1 MSKFVSL
8 KTSLKER
15 IYLKSALEEL
25 HCEILK
31 TKKIKTLLN
40 RVYDVD
46 IAVKTPFGIVG
57 FIKNKNDEFE
67 LAGDDMILKKNSK
80 FIQQLTQKYAYGK
93 VVAEAKKAGF
103 QLVKETVDDKQAM
116 RLVLRK
122 WS

>member
-8 KTSLKER
+8 KTTLKER
-15 IYLKSALEEL
+15 SFLGLALKDLQ
-25 HCEILK
+25 CEILK

-57 FIKNKNDEFE
+57 FIKNKNGEFE
-67 LAGDDMILKKNSK
+67 LVGDDMILAKNSK
-80 FIQQLTQKYAYGK
+80 FIEQLTQKYAYHH
-93 VVAEAKKAGF
+93 VVTEAKKAGF
-103 QLVKETVDDKQAM
+103 NLVKETVDDSQSV

-122 WS
+122 WR

>member
-8 KTSLKER
+8 RTSLTER

-31 TKKIKTLLN
+31 TKRIKTLLN
-40 RVYDVD
+40 RIYDVD
-46 IAVKTPFGIVG
+46 VAVKTPFGIVG
-57 FIKNKNDEFE
+57 FIKNKNGEYE

-80 FIQQLTQKYAYGK
+80 FIEQLTQKYAYRK
-93 VVAEAKKAGF
+93 VIAEAKKAGF

-122 WS
+122 WK

>member
-8 KTSLKER
+8 QTSLRER
-15 IYLKSALEEL
+15 AFLLSALKDVK
-25 HCEILK
+25 CEVLK

-57 FIKNKNDEFE
+57 FIKNKNNEFE
-67 LAGDDMILKKNSK
+67 LAGDDMILKKNTK
-80 FIQQLTQKYAYGK
+80 FIEQLTQKYAYHH
-93 VVAEAKKAGF
+93 VLTEAKKAGF
-103 QLVKETVDDKQAM
+103 NLVKETVDGEKSV

-122 WS
+122 WN

>member
-1 MSKFVSL
+1 MSKFVSIQ
-8 KTSLKER
+8 TTLKER
-15 IYLKSALEEL
+15 IFLISALKQM
-25 HCEILK
+25 HCEMLK

-46 IAVKTPFGIVG
+46 FAVKTPFGIVG
-57 FIKNKNDEFE
+57 FIKNKKGEFE

-80 FIQQLTQKYAYGK
+80 FIEQLTQKYAYNK
-93 VVAEAKKAGF
+93 VLTEAKKAGF
-103 QLVKETVDDKQAM
+103 QLVKETSDTNQSV

>member
-8 KTSLKER
+8 KTSLTER
-15 IYLKSALEEL
+15 IYLVSALKDL
-25 HCEILK
+25 NCEILK

-57 FIKNKNDEFE
+57 FIKNKKDTFE
-67 LAGDDMILKKNSK
+67 LVGDDMILKKNSK
-80 FIQQLTQKYAYGK
+80 FIEQLTQKYAYGK
-93 VVAEAKKAGF
+93 VIAEAKKAGF
-103 QLVKETVDDKQAM
+103 QLVKETTDDKQAM

-122 WS
+122 WK

>member
-15 IYLKSALEEL
+15 LYLKSALEEL

-80 FIQQLTQKYAYGK
+80 FIQQLTQKYAYSK
-93 VVAEAKKAGF
+93 VIAEAKKAGF
-103 QLVKETVDDKQAM
+103 QLVKETVDDKQEM

>member
-8 KTSLKER
+8 KTSLTESVFLVPA
-15 IYLKSALEEL
+15 LKQL

-31 TKKIKTLLN
+31 TKKVKTLLN

-57 FIKNKNDEFE
+57 FIRNKKGEFE
-67 LAGDDMILKKNSK
+67 LAGDDMILKKGSK
-80 FIQQLTQKYAYGK
+80 FIEQLTQKYAYNK
-93 VVAEAKKAGF
+93 VVTEAKKAGF
-103 QLVKETVDDKQAM
+103 QLVKETSGSDQSV